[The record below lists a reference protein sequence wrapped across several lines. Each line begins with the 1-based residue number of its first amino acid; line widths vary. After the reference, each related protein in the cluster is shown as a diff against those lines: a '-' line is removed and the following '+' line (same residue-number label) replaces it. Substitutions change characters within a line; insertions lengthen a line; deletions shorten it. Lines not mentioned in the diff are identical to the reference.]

1 MADILPNTIHT
12 FPRVGVVT
20 AMCSAPT
27 PHTDDG
33 LFSVAPMMDY
43 TDRFMRFLLRRLT
56 SRGTLYTEMV
66 TANTL
71 VHCDESELERFL
83 GKEQTDG
90 PTVFQLGGSEPEK
103 LELAAAKVAE
113 WGYDAINLNCG
124 CPSDRVAGKG
134 AFGASLM
141 RHPDLVA
148 DCCAAIATGGGLPVS
163 VKCRIG
169 ITEDKKAAAEL
180 DEEPVYA
187 ELAQFVQTVHERGGV
202 DHFVVHARRAVLGGL
217 SPDANRKVPPLRP
230 QLVHRLAADFPELRF
245 SVNGGLEHMEDLHEH
260 LLPDSRLSGVMV
272 GRAVMSRP
280 WHWATVDTALYGEAT
295 NPTTSRRELLHEY
308 AAFAEQQEARLPQ
321 RLRRVLISP
330 CLNLFAGE
338 PMGKKFR
345 AQIDNR
351 MQSGDDLSLSQVLL
365 GSAEAALLPETLDMP
380 PGMVWN
386 QNSKLYEP
394 GPYFAAAAADQVP
407 EPASAWLAA

>member
-1 MADILPNTIHT
+1 MVVMLPNTIHS
-12 FPRVGVVT
+12 FPRVGLVR

-103 LELAAAKVAE
+103 LELAAAKVAA

-141 RHPDLVA
+141 RHPELVA
-148 DCCAAIATGGGLPVS
+148 DCCAAIASGGGLPVS

-169 ITEDKKAAAEL
+169 ITDDKKAAAEL

-272 GRAVMSRP
+272 GRAPLPSFAPYHATPLTMLHSYPAAPLTMMHPLPRWVAPSCRARGTGPPWTRRSTARRP
-280 WHWATVDTALYGEAT
+280 TPQPAGGSCCTST
-295 NPTTSRRELLHEY
+295 PPSQSSRR
-308 AAFAEQQEARLPQ
+308 RGC
-321 RLRRVLISP
+321 RSG
-330 CLNLFAGE
+330 CGE
-338 PMGKKFR
+338 C
-345 AQIDNR
+345 
-351 MQSGDDLSLSQVLL
+351 
-365 GSAEAALLPETLDMP
+365 
-380 PGMVWN
+380 
-386 QNSKLYEP
+386 
-394 GPYFAAAAADQVP
+394 
-407 EPASAWLAA
+407 

>member
-1 MADILPNTIHT
+1 MVVMLPNTIHS
-12 FPRVGVVT
+12 FPRVGLVR

-103 LELAAAKVAE
+103 LELAAAKVAA

-141 RHPDLVA
+141 RHPELVA
-148 DCCAAIATGGGLPVS
+148 DCCAAIASGGGLPVS

-169 ITEDKKAAAEL
+169 ITDDKKAAAEL

-187 ELAQFVQTVHERGGV
+187 ELAQFVQTVWPVGV
-202 DHFVVHARRAVLGGL
+202 Y
-217 SPDANRKVPPLRP
+217 RP
-230 QLVHRLAADFPELRF
+230 TKQSWQLVE
-245 SVNGGLEHMEDLHEH
+245 
-260 LLPDSRLSGVMV
+260 
-272 GRAVMSRP
+272 
-280 WHWATVDTALYGEAT
+280 
-295 NPTTSRRELLHEY
+295 
-308 AAFAEQQEARLPQ
+308 
-321 RLRRVLISP
+321 
-330 CLNLFAGE
+330 
-338 PMGKKFR
+338 
-345 AQIDNR
+345 
-351 MQSGDDLSLSQVLL
+351 
-365 GSAEAALLPETLDMP
+365 GSESSS
-380 PGMVWN
+380 N
-386 QNSKLYEP
+386 
-394 GPYFAAAAADQVP
+394 
-407 EPASAWLAA
+407 

>member
-1 MADILPNTIHT
+1 MVVMLPNTIHS
-12 FPRVGVVT
+12 FPRVGLVR

-338 PMGKKFR
+338 PMGTKFR
-345 AQIDNR
+345 AIPNPKPH
-351 MQSGDDLSLSQVLL
+351 L
-365 GSAEAALLPETLDMP
+365 
-380 PGMVWN
+380 
-386 QNSKLYEP
+386 EP
-394 GPYFAAAAADQVP
+394 KR
-407 EPASAWLAA
+407 

>member
-1 MADILPNTIHT
+1 MWVVFARGLSFARGYNSSSARCYPPSRPNFRRRRDGATAPLLPRSAAVYRRCGVGMVLMPNHVSTL
-12 FPRVGVVT
+12 PRMGLVR

-33 LFSVAPMMDY
+33 LFSAAPMMDY

-71 VHCDESELERFL
+71 VHCEESELERFL
-83 GKEQTDG
+83 GHDQTDG
-90 PTVFQLGGSEPEK
+90 PTVFQLGGSDPAQ
-103 LELAAAKVAE
+103 LERAAAKVAAWE
-113 WGYDAINLNCG
+113 YDAINLNCG

-148 DCCAAIATGGGLPVS
+148 DCCAAIASGGGVPVS

-169 ITEDKKAAAEL
+169 ITDDRAQAAEV

-187 ELAQFVQTVHERGGV
+187 ELAHFVQRVSERGGV
-202 DHFVVHARRAVLGGL
+202 EHFVVHARRAVLGGL

-230 QLVHRLAADFPELRF
+230 QLVHRLAADFPALRF
-245 SVNGGLEHMEDLHEH
+245 SVNGGLNCMDDLDEH
-260 LLPDSRLSGVMV
+260 LLPSSRLSGVMV

-280 WHWATVDTALYGEAT
+280 WHWSAVDTALYGADAD
-295 NPTTSRRELLHEY
+295 PASSRRQLLHEY

-321 RLRRVLISP
+321 RLRRVLLSP
-330 CLNLFAGE
+330 CLNLFAGG
-338 PMGKKFR
+338 P
-345 AQIDNR
+345 
-351 MQSGDDLSLSQVLL
+351 
-365 GSAEAALLPETLDMP
+365 TLQP
-380 PGMVWN
+380 
-386 QNSKLYEP
+386 
-394 GPYFAAAAADQVP
+394 
-407 EPASAWLAA
+407 